1 MVIVNM
7 PSYVGILAPNNIVPG
22 AGQLR
27 NLLANTWPTTE
38 QAIALN
44 LWFLRRQLFN
54 NGNQRTVMAAAN
66 GLMVQVNTS
75 IAFSQQAIIGLIL
88 KRLFFS
94 QQTRIIRSN
103 NADGGAE

>member
-1 MVIVNM
+1 
-7 PSYVGILAPNNIVPG
+7 
-22 AGQLR
+22 
-27 NLLANTWPTTE
+27 
-38 QAIALN
+38 
-44 LWFLRRQLFN
+44 
-54 NGNQRTVMAAAN
+54 MAAAN
-66 GLMVQVNTS
+66 GLIVQVNTS